1 MTQDAS
7 FPEQTD
13 LLEKLAVAT
22 EGETS
27 NEQVIDVI
35 NAFLN
40 SQVVFP
46 SVDEA
51 SEDGAVSPLM
61 LQDTRLCRCLLHLRV
76 SQKILP
82 NRLHTSALFLDLP
95 LSSQLRTLAS
105 LSILVPT
112 INSAYRKSRLARFVT
127 RFSLRWN
134 KSKPASIFRPRSR
147 VTV

>member
-27 NEQVIDVI
+27 NEQVIRVI

-40 SQVVFP
+40 SQVEYP

-51 SEDGAVSPLM
+51 SEDGAVSQLM
-61 LQDTRLCRCLLHLRV
+61 LQDTEGNPVMQLFTPPEGIPEDFTEAAPHV
-76 SQKILP
+76 SVVP
-82 NRLHTSALFLDLP
+82 GSAII
-95 LSSQLRTLAS
+95 Q
-105 LSILVPT
+105 SIT
-112 INSAYRKSRLARFVT
+112 YAGI
-127 RFSLRWN
+127 
-134 KSKPASIFRPRSR
+134 SIDVGADHHF
-147 VTV
+147 

>member
-51 SEDGAVSPLM
+51 SEDGAVHPLTLRDTKGKTVIPLFTSPEGIPEAIPEAAP
-61 LQDTRLCRCLLHLRV
+61 HV
-76 SQKILP
+76 SVVPGSAIIQSITASGIVIDFGADHQFALSKEQIGTVRDEIL
-82 NRLHTSALFLDLP
+82 A
-95 LSSQLRTLAS
+95 QMEQ
-105 LSILVPT
+105 
-112 INSAYRKSRLARFVT
+112 
-127 RFSLRWN
+127 
-134 KSKPASIFRPRSR
+134 
-147 VTV
+147 